1 MDLRTQNEKAAAF
14 HRLHDDPRVL
24 VLPNA
29 WDAASARI
37 FEEAEF
43 EAVGTTSAGIAW
55 SLGYPDGE
63 KVTRDEMIETTRR
76 IVHSVDVPVTAD
88 IEGGYGSTTDEVF
101 ETVEAIISAGAVG
114 VNLEDGTEDATKL
127 LREVS
132 EQVERVQAARE
143 AASSA
148 GVEMVLN
155 ARTDVY
161 WLDVGEEHERLEHAV
176 SRTNAYREAGADC
189 LFIPGVGASE
199 TIGALAREIDG
210 PLNVLAGPGAPL
222 VADLEALGVARLSVG
237 SGPARAALGL
247 MQRIAEE
254 LRGPGTYTALV
265 DNAIPY
271 AEIDELMSAQDG

>member
-1 MDLRTQNEKAAAF
+1 MDLRTQNEKAATF
-14 HRLHDDPRVL
+14 HRLHDGSRIL

-37 FEEAEF
+37 FEGAGF
-43 EAVGTTSAGIAW
+43 AAVGTTSAGIAW

-63 KVTRDEMIETTRR
+63 KVTRDEMVQATHR
-76 IVHSVDVPVTAD
+76 IVRSVDVAVTAD
-88 IEGGYGSTTDEVF
+88 IEGGYGRTADEVF
-101 ETVEAIISAGAVG
+101 ETVEAVISAGAVG
-114 VNLEDGTEDATKL
+114 VNLEDGTGDATKL
-127 LREVS
+127 LRDLS
-132 EQVERVQAARE
+132 EQVERVRAARE

-148 GVEMVLN
+148 GVEIVLN

-161 WLDVGEEHERLEHAV
+161 WLGVGEEHERLEYAV

-189 LFIPGVGASE
+189 LFIPGVGDPE
-199 TIGALAREIDG
+199 TVGALAREIDG
-210 PLNVLAGPGAPL
+210 PLNVLAGPNTPP

-237 SGPARAALGL
+237 SGPTRAALGL
-247 MQRIAEE
+247 MRRIAEE
-254 LRGPGTYTALV
+254 LRGPGTYTTLM